1 MDESNEGD
9 NRMKIVILDGYT
21 ENPGDLSW
29 QGFEE
34 LGELKVYDRTLSED
48 ILDRIGDAEVV
59 YTNKTPLSEETI
71 KACPN
76 LKFIGVLATGYD
88 VVDTIAAKSQGI
100 EVTNIPTYG
109 TATVAQYTIALLLEL
124 CHQVG
129 LHSES
134 VKNGEWENHIDWC
147 YWKTPQIE
155 LANKVM
161 GIIGFGRIGQATA
174 NIAMALGMEIVA
186 YDEYQNP
193 LLESDSM
200 HYVSPDELFKRS
212 DVIVL
217 HCPLLPAT
225 RGIINK
231 ESIQKMKD
239 RVMIIND
246 SRGPLINEKDLRE
259 ALESGKV
266 AGAAVDVV
274 STEPIKSDNP
284 LLKAPNII
292 ITPHMA
298 WGTKESRLRL
308 MNIALENLR
317 AFMDGNPINIVNK

>member
-1 MDESNEGD
+1 
-9 NRMKIVILDGYT
+9 MKIVILDGYT

-29 QGFEE
+29 KGFEE
-34 LGELKVYDRTLSED
+34 LGELTVYDRTKSEE
-48 ILDRIGDAEVV
+48 ILERIGDTEVV
-59 YTNKTPLSEETI
+59 YTNKTPITGDTI

-88 VVDTIAAKSQGI
+88 VVDTKAAKEAGI
-100 EVTNIPTYG
+100 KVANIPTYG

-134 VKNGEWENHIDWC
+134 VKNGEWENNIDWC

-174 NIAMALGMEIVA
+174 NIAMALGMKILA

-193 LLESDSM
+193 SLESDSM
-200 HYVSPDELFKRS
+200 HYVSLDELFKRS

-217 HCPLLPAT
+217 HCPLLPTT

-239 RVMIIND
+239 NVMIIND
-246 SRGPLINEKDLRE
+246 SRGPLIHEKDLAD
-259 ALESGKV
+259 ALQSGKV

-284 LLKAPNII
+284 LLKAHNVI

-317 AFMDGNPINIVNK
+317 AFMNGNPINIVNR

>member
-1 MDESNEGD
+1 
-9 NRMKIVILDGYT
+9 MKIVILDGYT

-29 QGFEE
+29 KGFEE
-34 LGELKVYDRTLSED
+34 LGELTVYDRTKSEE
-48 ILDRIGDAEVV
+48 ILERIGDTEVV
-59 YTNKTPLSEETI
+59 YTNKTPITGDTI

-88 VVDTIAAKSQGI
+88 VVDTKAAKEAGI
-100 EVTNIPTYG
+100 KVANIPTYG

-134 VKNGEWENHIDWC
+134 VKNGEWENNIDWC

-174 NIAMALGMEIVA
+174 NIAMALGMEILA

-193 LLESDSM
+193 SLESDSM
-200 HYVSPDELFKRS
+200 HYVSLDELFKRS

-217 HCPLLPAT
+217 HCPLLPTT

-239 RVMIIND
+239 NVMIIND
-246 SRGPLINEKDLRE
+246 SRGPLIHEKDLAD
-259 ALESGKV
+259 ALQSGKV

-284 LLKAPNII
+284 LLKAHNVI

-317 AFMDGNPINIVNK
+317 AFMNGNPINIVNR